1 LPRSACQRKIVTFR
15 VAVRRLP
22 TTVCLIIHAA
32 AERLIRCSHAE
43 HGNKRIMSTAIFSHN
58 LANGMVLV
66 GEPTQSVESAAFTF
80 LLPAGCSHDPPNRA
94 GMAAL
99 TTEMMLRGA
108 GPRDSRAWISDLE
121 NLGVERG
128 ESVGVAQATY
138 SGATLRDN
146 LPAALNLFAD
156 LIRRPH
162 LPVEQL
168 DAGRNTCLQELRAI
182 DDEPSQKLMI
192 ELRRRRYPDPWGR
205 SSHGEDAALRAA
217 TIEDVRQFHARH
229 YRPGGAIL
237 AVAGNFDWR
246 RLCDHIELLFGGW
259 QPGDAGQPGGANGP
273 PAGNHIL
280 FQSNQSHVGIAY
292 PTIPYKH
299 PDYFQAWAAVG
310 VLSSGSSSRL
320 FTEVRER
327 RGLCYT
333 VYASLHTQRDR
344 ASVLCY
350 AGTTAERA
358 QETLDVTVS
367 ELLRLGAGIQQSE
380 LDRLK
385 ARIKSS
391 LIMQQESTSAR
402 SGALARDWYHLGRAR
417 TLDEV
422 GGLVDKLSAET
433 INTFLTANPPR
444 DLLVVTLGPQP
455 LEVPVGIS

>member
-1 LPRSACQRKIVTFR
+1 
-15 VAVRRLP
+15 
-22 TTVCLIIHAA
+22 
-32 AERLIRCSHAE
+32 
-43 HGNKRIMSTAIFSHN
+43 
-58 LANGMVLV
+58 MVLV
-66 GEPTQSVESAAFTF
+66 GEPTRSFESAAFTF

-94 GMAAL
+94 GLAML
-99 TTEMMLRGA
+99 TGDMLLRGA
-108 GPRDSRAWISDLE
+108 GVRDSRAWVSELE

-128 ESVGVAQATY
+128 ESVGVSQSNY
-138 SGATLRDN
+138 YGATLSVN
-146 LPAALNLFAD
+146 LSAALELFAD
-156 LIRRPH
+156 MLRRPQ
-162 LPVEQL
+162 LPANQL
-168 DAGRNTCLQELRAI
+168 EAGRSVCLQELRAI

-205 SSHGEDAALRAA
+205 SSHGDEASLRAA
-217 TIEDVRQFHARH
+217 KLDDVREFHTRH
-229 YRPGGAIL
+229 YRPGGTIL
-237 AVAGNFDWR
+237 ALAGNFDWPR
-246 RLCDHIELLFGGW
+246 MCDHVERLFGDW
-259 QPGDAGQPGGANGP
+259 EPNEVAPLVTKNGQVKNG
-273 PAGNHIL
+273 HIT
-280 FQSNQSHVGIAY
+280 FESNQSHVGIAY

-350 AGTTAERA
+350 AGTTQERA
-358 QETLDVTVS
+358 QETLDVTVR
-367 ELLRLGAGIQQSE
+367 ELLRLGEGIEQCE

-391 LIMQQESTSAR
+391 LIMQQESTSSR
-402 SGALARDWYHLGRAR
+402 SGAIARDWYHLGRAR

-422 GGLVDKLSAET
+422 GQLADALSADS
-433 INTFLTANPPR
+433 INAYLQKNPPR
-444 DLLVVTLGPQP
+444 DLLVVTLGPEP

>member
-1 LPRSACQRKIVTFR
+1 
-15 VAVRRLP
+15 
-22 TTVCLIIHAA
+22 
-32 AERLIRCSHAE
+32 
-43 HGNKRIMSTAIFSHN
+43 MSTAIFSHS

-66 GEPTQSVESAAFTF
+66 GEPNPSVESAAFSF
-80 LLPAGCSHDPPNRA
+80 LLPAGCSHDPAKRA
-94 GMAAL
+94 GLAAL
-99 TTEMMLRGA
+99 TGEMMLRGA
-108 GPRDSRAWISDLE
+108 GPRDSRTWVSDLE

-128 ESVGVAQATY
+128 ESVGVAQATF

-146 LPAALNLFAD
+146 LAAALVLFAD

-162 LPVEQL
+162 LPSDQL
-168 DAGRNTCLQELRAI
+168 EAGRNTCLQELRSI

-205 SSHGEDAALRAA
+205 SSHGDEAGLRAA
-217 TIEDVRQFHARH
+217 TIHDVREFHATR
-229 YRPGGAIL
+229 YRPGGTIL
-237 AVAGNFDWR
+237 AVAGNFDWK
-246 RLCDHIELLFGGW
+246 RLCDHIDQLFGDW
-259 QPGDAGQPGGANGP
+259 PATTLAEPKGANGRSS
-273 PAGNHIL
+273 GSHIP

-333 VYASLHTQRDR
+333 VHASLHTQRDR

-358 QETLDVTVS
+358 QETLDVTVR
-367 ELLRLGAGIQQSE
+367 ELLRLGEGVQQSE
-380 LDRLK
+380 LNRLK

-391 LIMQQESTSAR
+391 LIMQQESTSSR

-417 TLDEV
+417 TLDEI
-422 GGLVDKLSAET
+422 GQLVDQLSAET
-433 INTFLTANPPR
+433 INTFLKANPPR

>member
-1 LPRSACQRKIVTFR
+1 
-15 VAVRRLP
+15 
-22 TTVCLIIHAA
+22 
-32 AERLIRCSHAE
+32 
-43 HGNKRIMSTAIFSHN
+43 
-58 LANGMVLV
+58 
-66 GEPTQSVESAAFTF
+66 
-80 LLPAGCSHDPPNRA
+80 
-94 GMAAL
+94 
-99 TTEMMLRGA
+99 
-108 GPRDSRAWISDLE
+108 LE

-128 ESVGVAQATY
+128 ESVGVAQATV

-146 LPAALNLFAD
+146 LSAALSLFAD
-156 LIRRPH
+156 MIRRPH
-162 LPVEQL
+162 LPADQL
-168 DAGRNTCLQELRAI
+168 EAGRNTCLQELRAI
-182 DDEPSQKLMI
+182 DDEPSHKLMI
-192 ELRRRRYPDPWGR
+192 ELRRQRYPDPWGR
-205 SSHGEDAALRAA
+205 SSQGDEAGLRSI
-217 TIEDVRQFHARH
+217 TIDDVREFHVRR
-229 YRPGGAIL
+229 YRPGGTIL

-246 RLCDHIELLFGGW
+246 RLCDHVEQLFGDW
-259 QPGDAGQPGGANGP
+259 QAGDVAE
-273 PAGNHIL
+273 PAGINGRPARNHIP
-280 FQSNQSHVGIAY
+280 FPSNQSHVGIAY

-320 FTEVRER
+320 FTEVREK

-333 VYASLHTQRDR
+333 VHASLHTQRDR

-358 QETLDVTVS
+358 QETLNVTMS
-367 ELLRLGAGIQQSE
+367 ELMRLGKGIQQSE

-422 GGLVDKLSAET
+422 GQLVDALSAET
-433 INTFLTANPPR
+433 INTFLQANPPR

>member
-1 LPRSACQRKIVTFR
+1 
-15 VAVRRLP
+15 
-22 TTVCLIIHAA
+22 
-32 AERLIRCSHAE
+32 
-43 HGNKRIMSTAIFSHN
+43 
-58 LANGMVLV
+58 MVLV

-80 LLPAGCSHDPPNRA
+80 LLPAGCCHDPAGRA
-94 GMAAL
+94 GLAGLAS
-99 TTEMMLRGA
+99 EMMLRGA
-108 GPRDSRAWISDLE
+108 GPRDSRTWLSDLE

-128 ESVGVAQATY
+128 ESVGVAHATFH
-138 SGATLRDN
+138 GATLRDN
-146 LPAALNLFAD
+146 LAAALGLFAD
-156 LIRRPH
+156 MLRRPH
-162 LPVEQL
+162 LPADQL
-168 DAGRNTCLQELRAI
+168 EAGRNVCLQELRAI
-182 DDEPSQKLMI
+182 GDEPSHKLMI

-205 SSHGEDAALRAA
+205 SSHGEEPSLRAA
-217 TIEDVRQFHARH
+217 TVDDVRRFYEQY

-246 RLCDHIELLFGGW
+246 RLIDLVEQLFGDW
-259 QPGDAGQPGGANGP
+259 QPGDIGEPAETNGRP
-273 PAGNHIL
+273 PGNHIP
-280 FQSNQSHVGIAY
+280 FQSTQSHVGIAY

-350 AGTTAERA
+350 AGTTAQRA
-358 QETLDVTVS
+358 QETLDVTVR
-367 ELLRLGAGIQQSE
+367 ELLRLGEGIQQSE

-385 ARIKSS
+385 ARIKSA

-422 GGLVDKLSAET
+422 SDLVDKLSAET
-433 INTFLTANPPR
+433 INAFLSKNPPR
-444 DLLVVTLGPQP
+444 DLLVVTLGPEP
-455 LEVPVGIS
+455 LEVPGGIE

>member
-1 LPRSACQRKIVTFR
+1 
-15 VAVRRLP
+15 
-22 TTVCLIIHAA
+22 
-32 AERLIRCSHAE
+32 
-43 HGNKRIMSTAIFSHN
+43 
-58 LANGMVLV
+58 MVLV
-66 GEPTQSVESAAFTF
+66 GEPTQSLESAAFTF
-80 LLPAGCSHDPPNRA
+80 LLPGGCCYDPTNCAGLAS
-94 GMAAL
+94 L
-99 TTEMMLRGA
+99 TGEMMLRGA

-138 SGATLRDN
+138 HGATLREN
-146 LPAALNLFAD
+146 LYSALGLFAD
-156 LIRRPH
+156 LLRRPH
-162 LPVEQL
+162 LPADQL
-168 DAGRNTCLQELRAI
+168 EAGRSTCLQELRAI

-205 SSHGEDAALRAA
+205 SSHGEEASLRAV
-217 TIEDVRQFHARH
+217 TIDDVRKFHEQH
-229 YRPGGAIL
+229 YRPETTIL
-237 AVAGNFDWR
+237 AVAGNFEWK
-246 RLCDHIELLFGGW
+246 RLYGEIEELFGDWKTGTAKE
-259 QPGDAGQPGGANGP
+259 PTSGNGTHR
-273 PAGNHIL
+273 GTHIA

-320 FTEVRER
+320 FTEVREK

-358 QETLDVTVS
+358 QETLDVTVG
-367 ELLRLGAGIQQSE
+367 ELQRIGKGIEQSE
-380 LDRLK
+380 LSRLK

-402 SGALARDWYHLGRAR
+402 SGALGRDWYHLGRAR
-417 TLDEV
+417 SLDEV
-422 GGLVDKLSAET
+422 GRMVDALSAET
-433 INTFLTANPPR
+433 INAFLEKNPPS
-444 DLLVVTLGPQP
+444 DLLVVTLGPEP
-455 LEVPVGIS
+455 LEMPDGIS

>member
-1 LPRSACQRKIVTFR
+1 
-15 VAVRRLP
+15 
-22 TTVCLIIHAA
+22 
-32 AERLIRCSHAE
+32 
-43 HGNKRIMSTAIFSHN
+43 MSNAIFSHK

-66 GEPTQSVESAAFTF
+66 GEPTQSLESAAFTF
-80 LLPAGCSHDPPNRA
+80 LLPAGCSHDPANRA
-94 GMAAL
+94 GLASL
-99 TTEMMLRGA
+99 TAEMMLRGA
-108 GPRDSRAWISDLE
+108 GPRDSRTWVADLE

-128 ESVGVAQATY
+128 ESVGVAQATF

-146 LPAALNLFAD
+146 LPAALVLFAD

-162 LPVEQL
+162 LPSDQL
-168 DAGRNTCLQELRAI
+168 EAGRNTCLQELRSI
-182 DDEPSQKLMI
+182 DDEPSHKLMI

-205 SSHGEDAALRAA
+205 SSHGEEGPLRAT

-229 YRPGGAIL
+229 YQPRGTIL
-237 AVAGNFDWR
+237 AVAGNFDWK
-246 RLCDHIELLFGGW
+246 RLVDHIEQLFGDW
-259 QPGDAGQPGGANGP
+259 QTGNGGEPSGANGKT
-273 PAGNHIL
+273 AGNHIL
-280 FQSNQSHVGIAY
+280 FKSSQSHVGIAY

-320 FTEVRER
+320 FTEVREK

-367 ELLRLGAGIQQSE
+367 ELLRLGDGIQQNE
-380 LDRLK
+380 LQRLK

-417 TLDEV
+417 SLDEI
-422 GGLVDKLSAET
+422 GQLVDKLSADT
-433 INTFLTANPPR
+433 INAFLSANPPR

-455 LEVPVGIS
+455 LEIPSGIK

>member
-1 LPRSACQRKIVTFR
+1 
-15 VAVRRLP
+15 
-22 TTVCLIIHAA
+22 
-32 AERLIRCSHAE
+32 
-43 HGNKRIMSTAIFSHN
+43 
-58 LANGMVLV
+58 MVLV
-66 GEPTQSVESAAFTF
+66 GEPTQSLESAAFTF
-80 LLPAGCSHDPPNRA
+80 LLPAGCSHDPVNRA
-94 GMAAL
+94 GLASL
-99 TTEMMLRGA
+99 TAEMMLRGA
-108 GPRDSRAWISDLE
+108 GPRDSRTWVADLE

-128 ESVGVAQATY
+128 ESVGVAQATF

-146 LPAALNLFAD
+146 LPAGLVLFAD

-162 LPVEQL
+162 LPADQL
-168 DAGRNTCLQELRAI
+168 EAGRNTCLQELRSI
-182 DDEPSQKLMI
+182 DDEPSHKLMI

-205 SSHGEDAALRAA
+205 SSHGEERPLRAA
-217 TIEDVRQFHARH
+217 TIDDVRQFHARH
-229 YRPGGAIL
+229 YQPKGTIL
-237 AVAGNFDWR
+237 AVAGNFDWK
-246 RLCDHIELLFGGW
+246 RLCDHVEQLFGDW
-259 QPGDAGQPGGANGP
+259 QAGNALEPSGANGK
-273 PAGNHIL
+273 PAGNHIP
-280 FQSNQSHVGIAY
+280 FESSQSHVGIAY
-292 PTIPYKH
+292 PTLPYKH

-320 FTEVRER
+320 FTEVREK

-367 ELLRLGAGIQQSE
+367 ELLRLGEGIQQNE
-380 LDRLK
+380 LQRLK

-402 SGALARDWYHLGRAR
+402 SGALARDWYHLERAR

-422 GGLVDKLSAET
+422 GQLVDKLSAET
-433 INTFLTANPPR
+433 INAFLSANPPR

-455 LEVPVGIS
+455 LEIPAAIR

>member
-1 LPRSACQRKIVTFR
+1 
-15 VAVRRLP
+15 
-22 TTVCLIIHAA
+22 
-32 AERLIRCSHAE
+32 
-43 HGNKRIMSTAIFSHN
+43 MSTVILSQT

-80 LLPAGCSHDPPNRA
+80 LLPGGCCYDPGGRA
-94 GMAAL
+94 GLAAL
-99 TTEMMLRGA
+99 TNEMMLRGA
-108 GPRDSRAWISDLE
+108 GPRDSRAWVSDLE

-128 ESVGVAQATY
+128 ESVGVAQATFH
-138 SGATLRDN
+138 GATLRDN
-146 LPAALNLFAD
+146 LAPALGLFAD

-162 LPVEQL
+162 LPSDQL
-168 DAGRNTCLQELRAI
+168 EAGRSVCLQELHAI
-182 DDEPSQKLMI
+182 DDEPSHKLMI
-192 ELRRRRYPDPWGR
+192 ELRRLRYPDPWGR
-205 SSHGEDAALRAA
+205 SSHGEEPSLRAA
-217 TIEDVRQFHARH
+217 TIDDVRDFHGQH
-229 YRPGGAIL
+229 YRPDGTIL
-237 AVAGNFDWR
+237 AVAGNFDWQ
-246 RLCDHIELLFGGW
+246 RLCDIVQQLFGDW
-259 QPGDAGQPGGANGP
+259 QPNHVVEPAAANGRP
-273 PAGNHIL
+273 SGNHIP
-280 FQSNQSHVGIAY
+280 FQSQQSHVGVAY

-367 ELLRLGAGIQQSE
+367 ELLRLGKGIEQSE

-417 TLDEV
+417 TLDEI
-422 GGLVDKLSAET
+422 GALVDELSAAS
-433 INTFLTANPPR
+433 INAFLNENPPR
-444 DLLVVTLGPQP
+444 DLLVVTLGPEP
-455 LEVPVGIS
+455 LEVPEGIK

>member
-1 LPRSACQRKIVTFR
+1 
-15 VAVRRLP
+15 
-22 TTVCLIIHAA
+22 
-32 AERLIRCSHAE
+32 
-43 HGNKRIMSTAIFSHN
+43 
-58 LANGMVLV
+58 MVLI
-66 GEPTQSVESAAFTF
+66 GEPTTSVESAAFTF
-80 LLPAGCSHDPPNRA
+80 LLPAGCCHDPSGGA
-94 GMAAL
+94 GLAVL
-99 TTEMMLRGA
+99 TSEMMLRGA
-108 GPRDSRAWISDLE
+108 GPRDSRTWVSDLE

-128 ESVGVAQATY
+128 ESVGVAQATFH
-138 SGATLRDN
+138 GATLRDN
-146 LPAALNLFAD
+146 LPAALGLFAD
-156 LIRRPH
+156 LLRRPH
-162 LPVEQL
+162 LPADQL
-168 DAGRNTCLQELRAI
+168 DAGRNACLQELRAI
-182 DDEPSQKLMI
+182 DDEPSHKLMI

-205 SSHGEDAALRAA
+205 SSNGDEVGLRSA
-217 TIEDVRQFHARH
+217 TIDDVRQFHQRH
-229 YRPGGAIL
+229 YRPGGTIL

-246 RLCDHIELLFGGW
+246 RLCDLVHELFGDW
-259 QPGDAGQPGGANGP
+259 EPNNLAEPAGVNGRP
-273 PAGNHIL
+273 SGNHIT

-367 ELLRLGAGIQQSE
+367 ELMRLGSGIQQNE

-422 GGLVDKLSAET
+422 GALVDELSAES
-433 INTFLTANPPR
+433 INAFLRANPPR
-444 DLLVVTLGPQP
+444 DLLVVTLGPEP

>member
-1 LPRSACQRKIVTFR
+1 
-15 VAVRRLP
+15 
-22 TTVCLIIHAA
+22 
-32 AERLIRCSHAE
+32 
-43 HGNKRIMSTAIFSHN
+43 
-58 LANGMVLV
+58 MVLI
-66 GEPTQSVESAAFTF
+66 GEPNPSVESAAFTF
-80 LLPAGCSHDPPNRA
+80 LLPAGCSHDPAKRA
-94 GMAAL
+94 GLAAL
-99 TTEMMLRGA
+99 TGEMMLRGA
-108 GPRDSRAWISDLE
+108 GPRDSRTWVSDLE

-128 ESVGVAQATY
+128 ESVGVAQATF

-146 LPAALNLFAD
+146 LAAALVLFAD

-162 LPVEQL
+162 LPSDQL
-168 DAGRNTCLQELRAI
+168 EAGRNTCLQELRSI

-205 SSHGEDAALRAA
+205 SSHGDEGGLRSA
-217 TIEDVRQFHARH
+217 TIHDVREFHATR
-229 YRPGGAIL
+229 YRPGGTIL
-237 AVAGNFDWR
+237 AVAGNFDWQ
-246 RLCDHIELLFGGW
+246 RLCDHVQQLFGDW
-259 QPGDAGQPGGANGP
+259 PATTLAEPKGANGRST
-273 PAGNHIL
+273 GSHIP

-333 VYASLHTQRDR
+333 VHASLHTQRDR

-358 QETLDVTVS
+358 QETLDVTVR
-367 ELLRLGAGIQQSE
+367 ELLRLGEGVQQNE

-391 LIMQQESTSAR
+391 LIMQQESTSSR

-417 TLDEV
+417 SLDEV
-422 GGLVDKLSAET
+422 GKLVDELTAET
-433 INTFLTANPPR
+433 INKFLKANPPR

>member
-1 LPRSACQRKIVTFR
+1 MAT
-15 VAVRRLP
+15 
-22 TTVCLIIHAA
+22 
-32 AERLIRCSHAE
+32 E
-43 HGNKRIMSTAIFSHN
+43 IFSHR

-66 GEPTQSVESAAFTF
+66 GEPTSSVESAAFTF
-80 LLPAGCSHDPPNRA
+80 LLPAGCSHDPSQRA
-94 GMAAL
+94 GLAAL
-99 TTEMMLRGA
+99 TGEMMLRGA
-108 GPRDSRAWISDLE
+108 GPRDSRTWVADLE

-128 ESVGVAQATY
+128 ESVGVAQATF

-146 LPAALNLFAD
+146 LPAALVLFAD
-156 LIRRPH
+156 LVRRPH
-162 LPVEQL
+162 LPAEQL
-168 DAGRNTCLQELRAI
+168 EAGRNTCLQELRSI

-205 SSHGEDAALRAA
+205 SSHGEDAGLRAA
-217 TIEDVRQFHARH
+217 TIDDVRQFHARH
-229 YRPGGAIL
+229 YRPGGTIL
-237 AVAGNFDWR
+237 ALAGNFDWQ
-246 RLCDHIELLFGGW
+246 RLCDHIEQLFGDWKSVNVSEPVGT
-259 QPGDAGQPGGANGP
+259 NGR
-273 PAGNHIL
+273 PAGNHIP

-310 VLSSGSSSRL
+310 ILSSGSSSRL

-333 VYASLHTQRDR
+333 VHASLHTQRDR

-358 QETLDVTVS
+358 QETLDVTVR
-367 ELLRLGAGIQQSE
+367 ELVRLAEGIQQSE
-380 LDRLK
+380 LARLK

-417 TLDEV
+417 SLDEV
-422 GGLVDKLSAET
+422 GQLVDQLTADT
-433 INTFLTANPPR
+433 INKFLKANPPR

-455 LEVPVGIS
+455 LELPREVTGSGVVA